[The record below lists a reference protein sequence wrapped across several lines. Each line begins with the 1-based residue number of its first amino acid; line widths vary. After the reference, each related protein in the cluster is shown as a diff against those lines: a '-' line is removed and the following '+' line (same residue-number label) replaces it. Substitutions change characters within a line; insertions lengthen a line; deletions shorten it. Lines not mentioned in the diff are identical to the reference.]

1 MSEQFA
7 APLFTGDHHGPT
19 PVVSFFSTQEYSG
32 LIELFPSPYASSLC
46 CLNISVFLRPID
58 SFIRSDDPRVSVRRG
73 CHTIPTFIYSPH
85 RLHCDHSGLFAF
97 FFFRLRRSTMASST
111 YPENPTR
118 LIFSRASHSVLSFPL
133 VQPYLSIPDPKPEQ
147 CGSSRE
153 KFLSLFG

>member
-32 LIELFPSPYASSLC
+32 LIELFSSPYASSLC

-73 CHTIPTFIYSPH
+73 CHTIPTFIHSPH

-97 FFFRLRRSTMASST
+97 FFSSSPVHHGIQYISRKPHASHFLTRKSFG
-111 YPENPTR
+111 PLLPTR
-118 LIFSRASHSVLSFPL
+118 PTIFIHP
-133 VQPYLSIPDPKPEQ
+133 
-147 CGSSRE
+147 GS
-153 KFLSLFG
+153 